1 MTIQDKIDAGIKEA
15 MRAREA
21 DRLSALRMVK
31 SALMNMAIEKH
42 GAGGK
47 LADLDALNII
57 RKQIRQRQESIQGFE
72 KGGRPDL
79 AAKEKREIDY
89 LTAFLPEPLTESE
102 IQELVKDAIAEVGA
116 TSKAQMGAVMKL
128 ATEKA
133 AGRADGKALSQMV
146 QRILS

>member
-128 ATEKA
+128 ATERA
-133 AGRADGKALSQMV
+133 AGRVDGKALSQMV

>member
-89 LTAFLPEPLTESE
+89 LTAFLPAPLTESE
-102 IQELVKDAIAEVGA
+102 IEELVKEAIAEVGA

-128 ATEKA
+128 ATERA
-133 AGRADGKALSQMV
+133 AGRVDGKALSQMV

>member
-47 LADLDALNII
+47 LSDLDALNII

-89 LTAFLPEPLTESE
+89 LTAFLPAPLTESE

-128 ATEKA
+128 AAERA

>member
-1 MTIQDKIDAGIKEA
+1 MTIQEKIDAGIKEA
-15 MRAREA
+15 MRAKEA

-47 LADLDALNII
+47 LADLDALNVI
-57 RKQIRQRQESIQGFE
+57 RKQIKQRQDSIQGFE
-72 KGGRPDL
+72 RGGRPDL
-79 AAKEKREIDY
+79 AEKEKREIEY
-89 LTAFLPEPLTESE
+89 LSEYLPAALTESE
-102 IQELVKDAIAEVGA
+102 IQELVKEAIVQVGA

-128 ATEKA
+128 ATERA

>member
-89 LTAFLPEPLTESE
+89 LTAFLPAPLTDSE
-102 IQELVKDAIAEVGA
+102 IKELVKDAVAEVGA

>member
-89 LTAFLPEPLTESE
+89 LTAFLPAPLTDSE
-102 IQELVKDAIAEVGA
+102 IKELVKDAVAEVGA

-128 ATEKA
+128 ATERA
-133 AGRADGKALSQMV
+133 AGRVDGKALSQMV

>member
-1 MTIQDKIDAGIKEA
+1 MTIQEKIDADIKEA
-15 MRAREA
+15 MRAKEP

-47 LADLDALNII
+47 LADLDTLNVI
-57 RKQIRQRQESIQGFE
+57 RKQIRLRQESVQGFE

-79 AAKEKREIDY
+79 AAKEKKEIDY
-89 LTAFLPEPLTESE
+89 LTEYLPAPLTESE
-102 IQELVKDAIAEVGA
+102 IQELVKEAIVEVGA
-116 TSKAQMGAVMKL
+116 TTKAQMGAVMKL

-133 AGRADGKALSQMV
+133 AGRADGKALSQVV

>member
-1 MTIQDKIDAGIKEA
+1 MTIQEKIDAGIREA
-15 MRAREA
+15 MRAKEA

-31 SALMNMAIEKH
+31 SALMNMTIEKH

-89 LTAFLPEPLTESE
+89 LTAFLPAPLTESE
-102 IQELVKDAIAEVGA
+102 IQDLVKDAIAEVGA

-146 QRILS
+146 QSILS

>member
-1 MTIQDKIDAGIKEA
+1 MTIQEKIDAGIREA
-15 MRAREA
+15 MRAKEA

-42 GAGGK
+42 GARGK

-128 ATEKA
+128 ATERA
-133 AGRADGKALSQMV
+133 AGRVDGKALSQMV

>member
-1 MTIQDKIDAGIKEA
+1 MTIQEKIDAGIREA
-15 MRAREA
+15 MRAKEA

-89 LTAFLPEPLTESE
+89 LTVFLPVPLTESE
-102 IQELVKDAIAEVGA
+102 IQELVKDVIAEVGA
-116 TSKAQMGAVMKL
+116 TTKAQMGAVMKL
-128 ATEKA
+128 ATERA